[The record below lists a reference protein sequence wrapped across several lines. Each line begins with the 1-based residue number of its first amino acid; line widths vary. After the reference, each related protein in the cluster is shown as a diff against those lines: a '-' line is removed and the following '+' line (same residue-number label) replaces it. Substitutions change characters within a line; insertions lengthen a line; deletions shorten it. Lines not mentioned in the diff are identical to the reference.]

1 MVGARY
7 KVSMIKFIVL
17 MFLLLC
23 FVNCAQKSSA
33 LVYEKK
39 RLSIGNHTSLVVE
52 VADTDEKRRN
62 GLMHRKGLASN
73 AGMIF
78 VYDKEKTQSFWMK
91 NTYIDLDLGFF
102 NKDRVLVDVQQ
113 MDGLSSSSQEDIPR
127 VSSRFP
133 AQFALEVNQGW
144 FQEQNIN
151 LGESFI
157 LEPLN

>member
-17 MFLLLC
+17 IFLLLC

-39 RLSIGNHTSLVVE
+39 RLSIGNQTLVVE

-78 VYDKEKTQSFWMK
+78 VYDKEKTQNFWMK

-102 NKDRVLVDVQQ
+102 NKDRVLVDIQQ